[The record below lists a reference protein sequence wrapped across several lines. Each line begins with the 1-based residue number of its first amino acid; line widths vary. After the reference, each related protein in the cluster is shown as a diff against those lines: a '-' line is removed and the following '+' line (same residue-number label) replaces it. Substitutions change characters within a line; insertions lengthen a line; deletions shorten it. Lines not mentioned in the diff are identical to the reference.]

1 MSMLLFSKGMFL
13 REELMYT
20 VIIIDS
26 KNNLKVNG
34 KGWWKSW
41 RKTVKRQ

>member
-1 MSMLLFSKGMFL
+1 MLIASVSKGMFL

-34 KGWWKSW
+34 KG
-41 RKTVKRQ
+41 

>member
-1 MSMLLFSKGMFL
+1 MVL

-26 KNNLKVNG
+26 KNNLKSTEKVGGNFG
-34 KGWWKSW
+34 EKIVKG
-41 RKTVKRQ
+41 Q